1 MENVYAYEREAN
13 YYETDKMGIIHH
25 SNYIRWFEEARIGF
39 MKNIGFPY
47 DAMEDNGIMMPVLSV
62 ECDYKSSVRF
72 GDTVLIYVTIT
83 RYTGIRLEL
92 SYKVCDKKTGELRT
106 TGSSSHCFTTTSLKP
121 LRLNKINPEISEMF
135 DKYKNASV

>member
-72 GDTVLIYVTIT
+72 GDNCNQY
-83 RYTGIRLEL
+83 
-92 SYKVCDKKTGELRT
+92 
-106 TGSSSHCFTTTSLKP
+106 
-121 LRLNKINPEISEMF
+121 
-135 DKYKNASV
+135 YKNRFLPLLYFWIFNYRQ